1 MAATTKK
8 SKHRKQSRRAK
19 KIAVIGAATV
29 TSAALTVGMAPPPP
43 DTERSVTM
51 PVSLAA
57 SPNYTQIIENS
68 SDSLNNLL
76 YAQANF
82 TNALGA
88 VLNPLAALSGG
99 VLPSVDADVDQVEVN
114 SLASLVQPLSLV
126 LNAVGTVPNLGAI
139 PGLPPNAATDL
150 AAALNLP
157 SDLGLGALAPL
168 LLETAGILAVVDGLL
183 DVVAGNP
190 LLSVPTLDDVID
202 ALGLTVQTTS
212 FTSSFLWPV
221 LGIDGSSNVTNIFA
235 QLDGLTGAAVVG
247 EILDQTTLLGGA
259 PLPPLIRDTVAA
271 LLTPLDVLETP
282 SVTAWLPTATGN
294 YTLPLGGSFGY
305 LATMPTLAVGALD
318 VLGIEVPE
326 TVVAVPLAAAGLTLP
341 LGLASFGTVAT
352 PGVVFPTATGVS
364 TLLGTNLQS
373 FAMPLLGVSYTSL
386 NTLSSTYFGTN
397 GINYN
402 SGQTVGLLT
411 TPFGALPIVY
421 SLGRVNAGTTG
432 FGFSGPSLFG
442 VGLLPHLQVGTA
454 PDQQSPD
461 GLIPA
466 EVLNL
471 GLDVPTQLTSV
482 TEVLGIPSPQLAINA
497 LVNPVFNATAA
508 PLGALIT
515 EFLNENIGS
524 YADGSSDFALQ
535 VTNIIRQLSERIPG
549 AEQLP
554 ADDEAAADANI
565 LQANKTAEPENKPVA
580 AADSGIKQA
589 VTNDAAPNLPAAS
602 GGEGGEELL
611 DESAD
616 PQNGDE
622 GTTAPFDKAAKD
634 ALEQTDENFKSARSE
649 LDRIAKDGRKQIND
663 TVKGAQKG
671 LNDTAK
677 KVGTGLKRAG
687 DDVKKALGGNKKK
700 DDKDDKKTESSDTSE
715 KAAG

>member
-8 SKHRKQSRRAK
+8 SKHRKRSGSAK
-19 KIAVIGAATV
+19 KFAAAGAATV

-43 DTERSVTM
+43 DTDRSVTI

-76 YAQANF
+76 YTQANF

-88 VLNPLAALSGG
+88 VLNPLAALTGG

-114 SLASLVQPLSLV
+114 SLASLVETLSLV

-157 SDLGLGALAPL
+157 GDLGLGALAPL
-168 LLETAGILAVVDGLL
+168 LLETAGVLAVVDGLL

-235 QLDGLTGAAVVG
+235 QLDGLTGSALVA
-247 EILDQTTLLGGA
+247 EILDQTTLLGQ
-259 PLPPLIRDTVAA
+259 PLPAA
-271 LLTPLDVLETP
+271 LRATIAGILTPLDVLETP

-326 TVVAVPLAAAGLTLP
+326 TVVAVPLAGAGLTLP

-373 FAMPLLGVSYTSL
+373 FAMPLLGTSYTSL
-386 NTLSSTYFGTN
+386 NTLNSTYFGTN

-411 TPFGALPIVY
+411 TPFGVLPIVY

-461 GLIPA
+461 GVIPPL
-466 EVLNL
+466 VLNA
-471 GLDVPTQLTSV
+471 GLNVPTQLTSV
-482 TEVLGIPSPQLAINA
+482 TGVLNVPSPQLAIDA

-524 YADGSSDFALQ
+524 YADGSSNFALQ
-535 VTNIIRQLSERIPG
+535 VTNIIRELSEGLPG
-549 AEQLP
+549 AAQLP
-554 ADDEAAADANI
+554 ADDEATADADI
-565 LQANKTAEPENKPVA
+565 LQPSTLAEPETTVA
-580 AADSGIKQA
+580 AADPGMKQA
-589 VTNDAAPNLPAAS
+589 VTTDAAPNLPTAS
-602 GGEGGEELL
+602 DDEGGEDLL
-611 DESAD
+611 DEGAD
-616 PQNGDE
+616 LQNGDD
-622 GTTAPFDKAAKD
+622 GTKIPFGKAAKD
-634 ALEQTDENFKSARSE
+634 ALEQTDKNFKSARSE

-671 LNDTAK
+671 VHDTAK
-677 KVGTGLKRAG
+677 KVGTGIKRAG
-687 DDVKKALGGNKKK
+687 DDVKKALGGDKA
-700 DDKDDKKTESSDTSE
+700 DDKDSKAGKDA
-715 KAAG
+715 KAAS

>member
-1 MAATTKK
+1 
-8 SKHRKQSRRAK
+8 
-19 KIAVIGAATV
+19 
-29 TSAALTVGMAPPPP
+29 
-43 DTERSVTM
+43 
-51 PVSLAA
+51 
-57 SPNYTQIIENS
+57 
-68 SDSLNNLL
+68 
-76 YAQANF
+76 
-82 TNALGA
+82 
-88 VLNPLAALSGG
+88 
-99 VLPSVDADVDQVEVN
+99 VDQVEVN
-114 SLASLVQPLSLV
+114 SLASLVETLSLV

-168 LLETAGILAVVDGLL
+168 LLETAGALAVVDGLL
-183 DVVAGNP
+183 GAVSNLP
-190 LLSVPTLDDVID
+190 LVSVPTLDEVIE

-247 EILDQTTLLGGA
+247 EILEQVTVLGQPLDPTLRA
-259 PLPPLIRDTVAA
+259 TVAGILA
-271 LLTPLDVLETP
+271 PLDVLETP
-282 SVTAWLPTATGN
+282 SVTAWLPTATGS

-318 VLGIEVPE
+318 VLGIEAPE
-326 TVVAVPLAAAGLTLP
+326 TVVAVPLAGAGLTLP

-373 FAMPLLGVSYTSL
+373 FAMPLLGSSYTSL
-386 NTLSSTYFGTN
+386 NTLNSTYFGTN
-397 GINYN
+397 GVNYN

-461 GLIPA
+461 GLIPPD
-466 EVLNL
+466 VLNL

-482 TEVLGIPSPQLAINA
+482 TEVLGIPSPQLAVDA

-515 EFLNENIGS
+515 AFLNENIGS
-524 YADGSSDFALQ
+524 YADGSSNFALQ
-535 VTNIIRQLSERIPG
+535 VTTIIRQLSEGLPG

-554 ADDEAAADANI
+554 AEEDATADANASI
-565 LQANKTAEPENKPVA
+565 LQASKTAEPETVVA
-580 AADSGIKQA
+580 ATDTGPKHAA
-589 VTNDAAPNLPAAS
+589 TTDAPQPPAAS
-602 GGEGGEELL
+602 DDQEELVE
-611 DESAD
+611 DGAD
-616 PQNGDE
+616 LPNGDE
-622 GTTAPFDKAAKD
+622 ENAIPFGKAAKD
-634 ALEQTDENFKSARSE
+634 ALEQTDKNFKNARGE
-649 LDRIAKDGRKQIND
+649 LDRIAKDGQKQIND

-677 KVGTGLKRAG
+677 KVGTGLKKAG
-687 DDVKKALGGNKKK
+687 DDVKRALGGSKA
-700 DDKDDKKTESSDTSE
+700 DSDKKNDKKNDKNSGDSDGS
-715 KAAG
+715 AGN